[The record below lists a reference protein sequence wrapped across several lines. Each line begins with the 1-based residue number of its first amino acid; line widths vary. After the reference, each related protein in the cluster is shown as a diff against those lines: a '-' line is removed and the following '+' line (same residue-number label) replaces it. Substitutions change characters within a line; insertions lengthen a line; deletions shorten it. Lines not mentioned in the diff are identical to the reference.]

1 MIMPR
6 PPLQRTL
13 ALAGLA
19 ALLSACSHKPVE
31 SVATEEEVP
40 VSVKP
45 ATLVPAFETTVNATG
60 VVAAE
65 SGFDWTVTA
74 PESARIAELPRSE
87 GERVKAG
94 DLLVRFEIPTL
105 AADVTTKEA
114 DVAQAS
120 AKVDTAKAALARTT
134 GLVERGIGA
143 KKEQE
148 AAALELAQAEAALK
162 QAHAAV
168 DAAYVLQD
176 RAVVKARFPG
186 IIAKRWHGAG
196 DLVETGGTVV
206 RVIDPARLEV
216 VAAVTVGDLGHVSLG
231 RAARI
236 ESAAGAEPEKGT
248 VVSTP
253 AAVDPASATAD
264 VRIKFSA
271 PTHLAA
277 GQPVSVTIVADRL
290 TNVIVIPTVAII
302 RDGDEIFVMV
312 AGEDDDKAHKTPVT
326 LGASANGMTV
336 VKTGVKAGNL
346 VIVRGQE
353 GLPDEAGITV
363 IK

>member
-1 MIMPR
+1 MMTPR

-19 ALLSACSHKPVE
+19 ALPSACSHKPVE

-45 ATLVPAFETTVNATG
+45 ATLVPTFETTVNATG
-60 VVAAE
+60 LVAAE

-143 KKEQE
+143 KKDQE

-168 DAAYVLQD
+168 DAAYVLQG

-196 DLVETGGTVV
+196 DLVEAGGTVV
-206 RVIDPARLEV
+206 RVIDPSRLEV
-216 VAAVTVGDLGHVSLG
+216 VAAVTVGDLPHVSLG
-231 RAARI
+231 RPARI
-236 ESAAGAEPEKGT
+236 ESAAGVEPEKGT
-248 VVSTP
+248 VISAP
-253 AAVDPASATAD
+253 ARRGSRERDRGRAHQVQHADPPGGRPARQRDDRRRSPDERRRHSHCRDHPRRRRDLRHGRRRRRRQGAQDAGDVRRVGQRHDAWSRPASRPAT
-264 VRIKFSA
+264 S
-271 PTHLAA
+271 
-277 GQPVSVTIVADRL
+277 
-290 TNVIVIPTVAII
+290 
-302 RDGDEIFVMV
+302 
-312 AGEDDDKAHKTPVT
+312 
-326 LGASANGMTV
+326 
-336 VKTGVKAGNL
+336 
-346 VIVRGQE
+346 
-353 GLPDEAGITV
+353 
-363 IK
+363 

>member
-1 MIMPR
+1 MMMIPR
-6 PPLQRTL
+6 PPLPFVLAFGGLL
-13 ALAGLA
+13 ALSA
-19 ALLSACSHKPVE
+19 ACSHKPVE

-45 ATLVPAFETTVNATG
+45 ATLVDTFETTVNATG
-60 VVAAE
+60 VVTPE
-65 SGFDWTVTA
+65 SGFDWTITA
-74 PESARIAELPRSE
+74 PESARIAEIPRNE

-105 AADVTTKEA
+105 GADVTAKEA

-120 AKVDTAKAALARTT
+120 AKVDTAKAALVRTT

-143 KKEQE
+143 KKDQE
-148 AAALELAQAEAALK
+148 AAALDVAQAEAALK
-162 QAHAAV
+162 QAHAAL
-168 DAAYVLQD
+168 DAANVLKD
-176 RAVVKARFPG
+176 RATVRARFPG

-206 RVIDPARLEV
+206 RVIDPSRLEV
-216 VAAVTVGDLGHVSLG
+216 VAAVTVGDLGRVSLG
-231 RAARI
+231 HQARV
-236 ESAAGAEPEKGT
+236 ESGGGAEPENGT
-248 VVSTP
+248 VISAP

-264 VRIKFSA
+264 VRI
-271 PTHLAA
+271 
-277 GQPVSVTIVADRL
+277 SVTIVADRL
-290 TNVIVIPTVAII
+290 TKVIVIPTVAIV
-302 RDGDEIFVMV
+302 RDGDEVFVMV

-326 LGASANGMTV
+326 LGPSANGLTQ

-353 GLPDEAGITV
+353 GLPDEADITI

>member
-1 MIMPR
+1 MMTPR
-6 PPLQRTL
+6 RPLQRTL

-31 SVATEEEVP
+31 SVATEEDVP

-45 ATLVPAFETTVNATG
+45 ATLVPTFETTVNATG

-143 KKEQE
+143 KKDQE
-148 AAALELAQAEAALK
+148 AAALDLAQAEAALK

-206 RVIDPARLEV
+206 RVIDPARLRSRR
-216 VAAVTVGDLGHVSLG
+216 GGHRRRS
-231 RAARI
+231 RAREPRPTRC
-236 ESAAGAEPEKGT
+236 ESRAP
-248 VVSTP
+248 
-253 AAVDPASATAD
+253 PASSPKRA
-264 VRIKFSA
+264 R
-271 PTHLAA
+271 
-277 GQPVSVTIVADRL
+277 
-290 TNVIVIPTVAII
+290 
-302 RDGDEIFVMV
+302 
-312 AGEDDDKAHKTPVT
+312 
-326 LGASANGMTV
+326 
-336 VKTGVKAGNL
+336 
-346 VIVRGQE
+346 
-353 GLPDEAGITV
+353 
-363 IK
+363 